1 MATSYPVK
9 VIVKLVLIRR
19 SIQPSCFSRLSKIP
33 TVSRLTQS
41 SRRTFVI
48 FCHLPKE
55 RSHTYHMARKS
66 TNQGQQA
73 AQRMPIVVVAAKQP
87 PTEQPISSGDT
98 VAMEADSTVADGQVD
113 EGYHTNYEN
122 KESGKLNLQ
131 TFHTLKYLM
140 TSAGG
145 ATVTTL
151 DTDGGLHMLGRGVKS
166 HVQAIQTLRDLGV
179 EILGLPLPKIVVVG
193 DQSTGKSSLIEGI
206 SEIKVPRHAGTC
218 TRCPLEINLVE
229 SSGIHAQWTC
239 RVTLITKY
247 HHDSELLERATKTR
261 PLGPWIAQ
269 NGADKFHFATLTSKT
284 QVEDALYRA
293 QLAILNIG
301 NPHEDYKM
309 GLPLPRDK
317 LKVKFSPNVIQLNI
331 SGPDLPNLSFYD
343 LPGVINV
350 PEVAHEQ
357 YLVTLVKN
365 LVKEYIS
372 TPDCIN
378 LLAIPMTDD
387 PANSSA
393 SQLIREVKGARGRT
407 IGGTASFLLM
417 ILQNLPSI

>member
-1 MATSYPVK
+1 MTTVGRVEVSKVGARIDSSDSAAPV
-9 VIVKLVLIRR
+9 
-19 SIQPSCFSRLSKIP
+19 
-33 TVSRLTQS
+33 
-41 SRRTFVI
+41 
-48 FCHLPKE
+48 
-55 RSHTYHMARKS
+55 
-66 TNQGQQA
+66 G
-73 AQRMPIVVVAAKQP
+73 
-87 PTEQPISSGDT
+87 
-98 VAMEADSTVADGQVD
+98 
-113 EGYHTNYEN
+113 
-122 KESGKLNLQ
+122 
-131 TFHTLKYLM
+131 
-140 TSAGG
+140 
-145 ATVTTL
+145 
-151 DTDGGLHMLGRGVKS
+151 TDGGLHMLGRGVKS
-166 HVQAIQTLRDLGV
+166 LIQAIQTLRNLGV

-229 SSGIHAQWTC
+229 DSEVHAQWTC
-239 RVTLITKY
+239 KITLITRY
-247 HHDSELLERATKTR
+247 HHDSELLERATRAR

-269 NGADKFHFATLTSKT
+269 DRADKFHLATLTDKV
-284 QVEDALYRA
+284 QVEEALYRA

-301 NPHEDYKM
+301 NPHEDYKL
-309 GLPLPRDK
+309 GLPLPKDN
-317 LKVKFSPNVIQLNI
+317 LKVKFSPNVIQLDI

-350 PEVAHEQ
+350 SEVAHEE

-393 SQLIREVKGARGRT
+393 SQLIREVKGGRGRT
-407 IGGTASFLLM
+407 IGGTAFSVPPM
-417 ILQNLPSI
+417 NRSLPSIQSSPSPIGFRKESRSNNGIKF